1 MITRRATWAA
11 YGAAG
16 VILLAGGFWSGKS
29 VSTDTATPQ
38 VLSGTVQLV
47 GPGRD
52 GFAIRLSPANHLAQ
66 YALSGLAGWRDRY
79 GTWHEGTQPAC
90 LTPLSHGQH
99 ITFGLVD
106 VEPVRDAPGALSVVV
121 WIECPRTPVPRFP
134 IVTPQASGSSV
145 SGARPGG
152 TGQP

>member
-29 VSTDTATPQ
+29 VSSDTATPE
-38 VLSGTVQLV
+38 VLSGTVRLV
-47 GPGRD
+47 GPESD
-52 GFAIRLSPANHLAQ
+52 GFAVRLSRTNRVEQ
-66 YALSGLAGWRDRY
+66 YALSDLTSWRDRY
-79 GTWHEGTQPAC
+79 GSWHGGTRPAC

-99 ITFGLVD
+99 ITFGLVNA
-106 VEPVRDAPGALSVVV
+106 EPVGDAPGALSVVV

-134 IVTPQASGSSV
+134 IVTPQASGAS
-145 SGARPGG
+145 
-152 TGQP
+152 